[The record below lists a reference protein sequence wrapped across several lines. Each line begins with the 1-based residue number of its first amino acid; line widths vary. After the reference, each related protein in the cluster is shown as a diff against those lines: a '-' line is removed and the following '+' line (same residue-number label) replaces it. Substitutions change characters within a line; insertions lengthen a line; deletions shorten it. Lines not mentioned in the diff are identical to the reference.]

1 MHIRVPERL
10 SRLPELARNIHWT
23 WHPPSQELF
32 SRLDPDLWEGT
43 EHNPVR
49 LLAETENLETA
60 AADAGFVASYHLA
73 LRDFDDYLAA
83 RDTWMERVYPGF
95 EGPVAYFS
103 AEFGLHESLPIYS
116 GGLGVLAGDHVKSA
130 SDLGL
135 DLVGVGLLYSQG
147 YFRQRINADGVQ
159 EEVYEPLAPEMR
171 PVSPA
176 TGPDSA
182 EVVVAVELAG
192 REVRLKVWRVEAGRA
207 SVYLLDA
214 DVPENAPEDRELT
227 ARLYGGGQ
235 TTRIAQEIILGVGGV
250 RALRALG
257 VRPSVFHMNEG
268 HAAFLGLERTR
279 ELVAAGKGFEE
290 ARAEVADTT
299 VFTTHTPVPA
309 GHDAF
314 PPDLFWAYAAGW
326 PEDLGTDRD
335 GLWSLGRHEEPWGEA
350 FNMTVLAMG
359 FSRGHNAVSK
369 LHRDVSERMWSFL
382 LEGDDLNGEEP
393 IIAVTNGVHTWS
405 WLSPGLSR
413 LFDRHARG
421 RAWRREPENP
431 AAWSFVR
438 GIPARELWQ
447 AHMTDKE
454 SMASFVDERLRL
466 QAGRNG
472 TSPRTLDPEAL
483 VIGFSRR
490 FATYKRATL
499 LLSEPER
506 LRRIIAGAGRPVRFV
521 FAGKAHPAD
530 EPAKKFIQA
539 LHRASES
546 EEFAGH
552 LFVLEDYDMNVAR
565 YLVQGVDVWLN
576 NPRRPLEA
584 SGTSGQKASLNG
596 APNFSVL
603 DGWWPEAYDGNNG
616 WAIGEEK
623 EYASEEEQD
632 FADAESLYV
641 TLENSLVPLYYDRDG
656 GGVSSGWVAVMKE
669 AISTVA
675 PTFSTQRMVQDYV
688 HKLYAPRAARPVLE
702 RG

>member
-1 MHIRVPERL
+1 MPTNVPERL
-10 SRLPELARNIHWT
+10 ARFPELARNIHWA
-23 WHPPSQELF
+23 WHPASQELF
-32 SRLDPDLWEGT
+32 SRLDRELWEST
-43 EHNPVR
+43 QHNPVR
-49 LLAETENLETA
+49 LLAETRNLEA
-60 AADAGFVASYHLA
+60 AAGDAGFVASYHLA
-73 LRDFDDYLAA
+73 LRDLDGYLEA
-83 RDTWMERVYPGF
+83 RDTWMEHVYPGF
-95 EGPVAYFS
+95 GGPVAYFS

-135 DLVGVGLLYSQG
+135 PLVGVGILYAQG
-147 YFRQRINADGVQ
+147 YFRQRINGDGMQ
-159 EEVYEPLAPEMR
+159 EESYEPLAPEMR

-176 TGPDSA
+176 TGPDGE
-182 EVVVAVELAG
+182 EVMVSVEISG
-192 REVRLKVWRVEAGRA
+192 REVRLKVWKVEAGRA
-207 SVYLLDA
+207 AVYLLDA
-214 DVPENAPEDRELT
+214 DVPENAEEDRGLT
-227 ARLYGGGQ
+227 ARLYGGGP

-257 VRPSVFHMNEG
+257 LRPAVFHMNEG
-268 HAAFLGLERTR
+268 HAAFLGLERAR

-314 PPDLFWAYAAGW
+314 PSDLFWEYAAGW
-326 PEDLGTDRD
+326 PEALGTDRD
-335 GLWSLGRHEEPWGEA
+335 GLWALGRNEEPWGEA
-350 FNMTVLAMG
+350 FNMTVLAIR
-359 FSRGHNAVSK
+359 FSRGHNAVSE
-369 LHRDVSERMWSFL
+369 LHRDVSEEMWGGLISPDS
-382 LEGDDLNGEEP
+382 ENGAAP

-438 GIPARELWQ
+438 EIPARDLWE
-447 AHMTDKE
+447 AHRTDKE
-454 SMASFVDERLRL
+454 SMARFVDERLRL
-466 QAGRNG
+466 QAERNG
-472 TSPRTLDPEAL
+472 TSPKT
-483 VIGFSRR
+483 
-490 FATYKRATL
+490 
-499 LLSEPER
+499 
-506 LRRIIAGAGRPVRFV
+506 LRRIIAGEGRPVRFV

-565 YLVQGVDVWLN
+565 YLVRGVDVWLN

-632 FADAESLYV
+632 FADAESLYA
-641 TLENSLVPLYYDRDG
+641 TLENSLVPLYYERG
-656 GGVSSGWVAVMKE
+656 EGGVPGGWVAIMKE
-669 AISTVA
+669 AIGTVA
-675 PTFSTQRMVQDYV
+675 PVFSTQRMVQDYV
-688 HKLYAPRAARPVLE
+688 HKLYAPRFVAAKSAGR
-702 RG
+702 RT